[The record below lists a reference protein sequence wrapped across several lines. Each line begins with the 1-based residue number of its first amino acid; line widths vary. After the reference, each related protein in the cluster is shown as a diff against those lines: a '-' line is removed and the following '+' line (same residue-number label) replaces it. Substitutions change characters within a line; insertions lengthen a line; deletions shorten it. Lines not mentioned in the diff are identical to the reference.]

1 MFALSLCVAVAG
13 CGTSED
19 TGDGAAC
26 APGNG
31 SFGARCCG
39 GASDCSADLSC
50 QSGQCTK
57 PCDGGAECAGLA
69 ADGGARPC
77 SDGFCVPVP
86 LPVHTGSS
94 DHGW

>member
-1 MFALSLCVAVAG
+1 MLALSLCVAVAG

-19 TGDGAAC
+19 EGGGCT
-26 APGNG
+26 PGNG

-50 QSGQCTK
+50 RSGQCTK
-57 PCDGGAECAGLA
+57 PCDAGADCAGLA

-77 SDGFCVPVP
+77 SNGFCVPAP
-86 LPVHTGSS
+86 LPVNGGSGD